1 MNNLTSL
8 FKFIFKKNTLAVLLG
23 INLIGL
29 LFSLYNRF
37 IYVDDAWF
45 GEQAFWFSKLGYVKV
60 ASILYYFS
68 WENRLFVYHKLNII
82 IGAGLIRLFGWSV
95 TPLRVFTL
103 LVYALF
109 FIVFYR
115 YFKTQ
120 QKKYEPGTFFIAAFF
135 VFFNPMTLLYSFT
148 YRPEILVTTLG
159 FSSFYLL
166 DVSLRDKMRM
176 SQILFSGILSGLAF
190 LVHINGIVFIIA
202 GGVLLL
208 SYKNYRMMITFYLIS
223 GLTALL
229 YFYDLWQP
237 GHFQQF
243 LFQIRNWPDSVASNY
258 LASGPVDY
266 IKRFFIKLLSEHQRF
281 FWSPKVWGVSSL
293 FFFSLIINFK
303 TIVRRHKSLMIYLL
317 TIVVSLNIF
326 GSYIAEIYWI
336 YYLPFMAI
344 VIAVTILKLKENATV
359 FVKTVVLL
367 ILLFQVV
374 SVGLMYN
381 FIFSKNGN
389 QVEHHHQLITQIN
402 DHGALVLVPY
412 RFVFNELENRNLA
425 TFKGFEY
432 HQVEIGRKLTE
443 KEFLHR
449 AKALNIRYIIV
460 SPELVDGRSTL
471 FPWMTKNTMETL
483 PLYKPVYQNEG
494 YFILALRE

>member
-8 FKFIFKKNTLAVLLG
+8 FSFIFKKKTLVLLMC

-45 GEQAFWFSKLGYVKV
+45 GEQAYWFSKLGYVKV
-60 ASILYYFS
+60 ASIIDYFS
-68 WENRLFVYHKLNII
+68 WENRLFVYHKLSII
-82 IGAGLIRLFGWSV
+82 IGAFLIKLFGWSV
-95 TPLRVFTL
+95 TPLRAFTL

-109 FIVFYR
+109 FIVFFR

-120 QKKYEPGTFFIAAFF
+120 QKQYEPGTFIIAAFF
-135 VFFNPMTLLYSFT
+135 IFFNPMTLLYSFT

-166 DVSLRDKMRM
+166 DASLRDKMKKW
-176 SQILFSGILSGLAF
+176 QILFSGVLSGLAF
-190 LVHINGIVFIIA
+190 LVHINGIVFILA

-208 SYKNYRMMITFYLIS
+208 SYKNYRMTVIFFLFS
-223 GLTALL
+223 GLTTLL

-258 LASGPVDY
+258 LATGPLDY
-266 IKRFFIKLLSEHQRF
+266 VYRFLLKLLSEHQRF
-281 FWSPKVWGVSSL
+281 FWSPKVWGISSL

-303 TIVRRHKSLMIYLL
+303 TLVHKYKSLMIYLL
-317 TIVVSLNIF
+317 TIVISLNIF

-344 VIAVTILKLKENATV
+344 VIAVTIIKLKEQSSTL
-359 FVKTVVLL
+359 VKIVVLL
-367 ILLFQVV
+367 ILMLQAV
-374 SVGLMYN
+374 SVGMMYN
-381 FIFSKNGN
+381 FIFSKNGIH
-389 QVEHHHQLITQIN
+389 VEQHHRLMAQI
-402 DHGALVLVPY
+402 DEPDALVLVPY
-412 RFVFNELENRNLA
+412 RFVFNELEDRNLA

-432 HQVEIGRKLTE
+432 HQVEIGKKLSE
-443 KEFLHR
+443 EEFLQR
-449 AKALNIRYIIV
+449 AKTLNIKYIIV
-460 SPELVDGRSTL
+460 SPEFIDGRSTL
-471 FPWMTKNTMETL
+471 FPWMIKNTMDEL
-483 PLYKPVYQNEG
+483 PLYKPIYQDAG
-494 YFILALRE
+494 YIILALRE